1 MFLPDLTLI
10 GSFFLQLLN
19 LLFERMYQIS
29 TTLFCFQEKRK
40 TPIWLAR
47 HKCIEI
53 IRNFRTNKHEVSL
66 ANYKSIRSRFKKPLN
81 NSEVLFEPMDRG
93 KVQTYLPAVYIPHFL
108 YRFLDGKKTSRS
120 QFSILGLREIH
131 KKLNQEINYNS
142 RVSFFRKSPFCTFSC
157 INSGFAGPWDML

>member
-1 MFLPDLTLI
+1 
-10 GSFFLQLLN
+10 
-19 LLFERMYQIS
+19 MY
-29 TTLFCFQEKRK
+29 
-40 TPIWLAR
+40 
-47 HKCIEI
+47 
-53 IRNFRTNKHEVSL
+53 RNFRTNKHEVSL

-131 KKLNQEINYNS
+131 KKLNQEINFNS
-142 RVSFFRKSPFCTFSC
+142 RVSFFRKSLGQVVNIFFCCHFHDASKEWMFLAKIFFEFHAQVQKCHFGNFSFLPC
-157 INSGFAGPWDML
+157 FLVLGSYESPEGLER